1 MKRKTLIVL
10 LVLLLVGILAF
21 TVFACNDKKPPNNPG
36 TDTPGGDGT
45 GPGDDPDDD
54 EEEETYAIVEALPK
68 LVTGLDKVAAT
79 VGDINEGK
87 AAYLGADIGLNFGV
101 TADGLDV
108 AADLDLSLKVSVDE
122 DTATNNWA
130 LIGLKS
136 DNKEVAQLFIH
147 AEEKNKEVIYIK
159 EALTGND
166 NWKRLSVLDTS
177 ESDLTGLFTTPGGVE
192 PDANYN
198 DEGVAGFDT
207 ETGYHH
213 VYSGGLIGRLFGLID
228 VMTNGT
234 KVGEEYMFAKPVYKT
249 EGTGDD
255 EHEVFVG
262 YAPEGGAPVID
273 FTANSPIG
281 GLEIMEGSSINQL
294 LGTVKLLGKVVDGA
308 LHAEAFDNGNRYVAT
323 LNRAGI
329 GDLIGGLT
337 GTFDLGDLVK
347 TLEKLNPVL
356 RLVLGMEVKDGK
368 FDVLKYDDPDDAPVL
383 DIEFSVDPDTAAL
396 TDLSI
401 DFSNGDI
408 EGMGIKLGLAL
419 SNIVLSDES
428 KAPDTET
435 AGAEALGI
443 NLELQAK
450 MPKWAKAA
458 TIAVS
463 VDPDATIGWDKN
475 GKIKLDLSDIKGY
488 ATFNGETIAEYKT
501 HNNEKGFAI
510 DLAPVYAFIA
520 PEGTG
525 DQRAN
530 VYFINCDLDA
540 IINLTKAQSANLS
553 NAAFADETENE
564 TADGNQNKPGTLKT
578 LIDAIKAL
586 SKPGA
591 DILGGIGN
599 IIGPALE
606 DSNSIVK
613 LLLAEITDK
622 NGAIKFDPDLGED
635 ISDEID
641 EFKVTL
647 NASALVDFVMDDNL
661 LGGIQS
667 MINITLYDVAAAQE
681 AIDPDLSNKEAEVNK
696 KQPITLT
703 QIFEDGDLIEV
714 IIDLVY
720 TAMYENYAKTN
731 PDVTFAQYVQGG
743 DVVYNRDAIAQIAG
757 HLGFDLSGGTDG
769 KFDATDLGN
778 IVATIN
784 YGDDLYASLE
794 VLGASIKIGA
804 DLNAYKAP
812 TASIDTADAQVMGS
826 YTDQGKLVVAF
837 NGSDLEKALLELAGY
852 ALSGQK
858 DLFLQTSAAE

>member
-36 TDTPGGDGT
+36 TDTPGGE
-45 GPGDDPDDD
+45 GPGDDDDPPED
-54 EEEETYAIVEALPK
+54 ETYAIVEALPK

-101 TADGLDV
+101 TAEGLDV

-122 DTATNNWA
+122 AKAANNWA

-177 ESDLTGLFTTPGGVE
+177 DSDLTGLFTTPGGVE

-273 FTANSPIG
+273 FGSDSPIG
-281 GLEIMEGSSINQL
+281 GLEIMEGSKLNQL

-368 FDVLKYDDPDDAPVL
+368 FNVLKYDDPADAPVL
-383 DIEFSVDPDTAAL
+383 DIEFSVDPETAAL

-401 DFSNGDI
+401 DFANGDI

-443 NLELQAK
+443 NLDLEAK
-450 MPKWAKAA
+450 LPAWAEAA

-475 GKIKLDLSDIKGY
+475 GKIQIDLSNIKGY
-488 ATFNGETIAEYKT
+488 ATFNGETIAEYTTLNIENKD
-501 HNNEKGFAI
+501 EKGFAI
-510 DLAPVYAFIA
+510 DLGPVYDFIA
-520 PEGTG
+520 PLETG
-525 DQRAN
+525 VSATDLRDK
-530 VYFINCDLDA
+530 VYFIKCDLAAIVTAAMNPTNDA
-540 IINLTKAQSANLS
+540 GTKTIQ
-553 NAAFADETENE
+553 NAALADEI
-564 TADGNQNKPGTLKT
+564 KLSGTLGT

-586 SKPGA
+586 SQPGA

-599 IIGPALE
+599 IIGPALT

-613 LLLAEITDK
+613 LLLAEITDP
-622 NGAIKFDPDLGED
+622 NGALTFDPELGEE
-635 ISDEID
+635 ISDEIII
-641 EFKVTL
+641 TL
-647 NASALVDFVMDDNL
+647 DAPALVDFVMGDNL
-661 LGGIQS
+661 LGGAGFDKLLNIQ
-667 MINITLYDVAAAQE
+667 LYDFSAAQDAVSE
-681 AIDPDLSNKEAEVNK
+681 EDITAANAKKDLTLDGIFAGDIIEVA
-696 KQPITLT
+696 L
-703 QIFEDGDLIEV
+703 DLI
-714 IIDLVY
+714 Y
-720 TAMYENYAKTN
+720 TAMYEGQTTYTTFVDFAKE
-731 PDVTFAQYVQGG
+731 Q
-743 DVVYNRDAIAQIAG
+743 VVDDQFILA
-757 HLGFDLSGGTDG
+757 
-769 KFDATDLGN
+769 
-778 IVATIN
+778 VATAWKITAMEDGDLTVDEIGDITASIN
-784 YGDDLYASLE
+784 LGSGIHVTLE
-794 VLGASIKIGA
+794 ALGAYVSLGA
-804 DLNAYKAP
+804 DLDAYKAP
-812 TASIDTADAQVMGS
+812 NAIDTADAQVMGD
-826 YTDQGKLVVAF
+826 YTDQGKLVVEF

-852 ALSGQK
+852 ALAM
-858 DLFLQTSAAE
+858 DVAA

>member
-21 TVFACNDKKPPNNPG
+21 TVFACNDKNKKPDNPG
-36 TDTPGGDGT
+36 TDTPGGDD
-45 GPGDDPDDD
+45 PGSDDDDPPED
-54 EEEETYAIVEALPK
+54 ETYAIVEALPK

-79 VGDINEGK
+79 VGDINSGK

-101 TADGLDV
+101 TAEGLDV

-122 DTATNNWA
+122 AKAANNWA

-147 AEEKNKEVIYIK
+147 AEDKNKEVIYIK

-177 ESDLTGLFTTPGGVE
+177 DSDLTGLFTTPGGVE

-273 FTANSPIG
+273 FGSDSPIG
-281 GLEIMEGSSINQL
+281 GLEIMEGSKLNQL

-368 FDVLKYDDPDDAPVL
+368 FNVLKYDDPADAPVL
-383 DIEFSVDPDTAAL
+383 DIEFSVDPETAAL

-401 DFSNGDI
+401 DFANGDI

-419 SNIVLSDES
+419 SNIELSDKSS

-435 AGAEALGI
+435 AGAEDLGI
-443 NLELQAK
+443 NLALQAK
-450 MPKWAKAA
+450 LPAWPTGAA
-458 TIAVS
+458 IAVS
-463 VDPDATIGWDKN
+463 INPNAVIGFDSE
-475 GKIKLDLSDIKGY
+475 GYVQVDLSGIAGH
-488 ATFNGETIAEYKT
+488 ATFNNATIAEYT
-501 HNNEKGFAI
+501 TYNSETGFAI
-510 DLAPVYAFIA
+510 NLKPVYEFIA
-520 PEGTG
+520 KDQTG
-525 DQRAN
+525 DLRDQ
-530 VYFINCDLDA
+530 VYFIPCDLES
-540 IINLTKAQSANLS
+540 IINNKIKPSSAPAS
-553 NAAFADETENE
+553 AETIQNAAFADETENE
-564 TADGNQNKPGTLKT
+564 TENETGTLGT

-599 IIGPALE
+599 IIGPALT

-613 LLLAEITDK
+613 LLLAEITKGDSLTFK
-622 NGAIKFDPDLGED
+622 PALGEEID
-635 ISDEID
+635 DEIII
-641 EFKVTL
+641 TL
-647 NASALVDFVMDDNL
+647 DAPALVEFAMGKNL
-661 LGGIQS
+661 LGGAESQ
-667 MINITLYDVAAAQE
+667 INITLYDA
-681 AIDPDLSNKEAEVNK
+681 SNPASG
-696 KQPITLT
+696 KQPITLSK
-703 QIFEDGDLIEV
+703 IFEGDLV
-714 IIDLVY
+714 DVMIDLVY
-720 TAMYENYAKTN
+720 TVMFENYQKTN
-731 PDVTFAQYVQGG
+731 PEATFAGYMATKIAPTDIVDGIIEPVAKNWEITALEDGALTVAEIG
-743 DVVYNRDAIAQIAG
+743 DI
-757 HLGFDLSGGTDG
+757 T
-769 KFDATDLGN
+769 
-778 IVATIN
+778 ATIN
-784 YGDDLYASLE
+784 MGSNGVNGLGIT
-794 VLGASIKIGA
+794 LGAFFVEDEDSGDSVPSVWVSLIGNLNKYTAGTSISLDKVDSVINSW
-804 DLNAYKAP
+804 DDFNA
-812 TASIDTADAQVMGS
+812 TGGLQ
-826 YTDQGKLVVAF
+826 
-837 NGSDLEKALLELAGY
+837 NALMQLAVY
-852 ALSGQK
+852 ALGIEI
-858 DLFLQTSAAE
+858 AA

>member
-1 MKRKTLIVL
+1 MKRKSLIVL

-21 TVFACNDKKPPNNPG
+21 TVFACNNDKPNKPN
-36 TDTPGGDGT
+36 TDTPGGDG
-45 GPGDDPDDD
+45 PNPDDD
-54 EEEETYAIVEALPK
+54 DDDDDEEETYAIVEALPK
-68 LVTGLDKVAAT
+68 LVTGIDKVAAT
-79 VGDINEGK
+79 VGDIEAGK
-87 AAYLGADIGLNFGV
+87 GAYLGADIGLNFGV
-101 TADGLDV
+101 TADGLNV
-108 AADLDLSLKVSVDE
+108 AADLVLSLKVSVDE

-136 DNKEVAQLFIH
+136 DNKDVAQLYIH
-147 AEEKNKEVIYIK
+147 AEAANKEVIYIK
-159 EALTGND
+159 EAFTGSN
-166 NWKRLSVLDTS
+166 NWKVLSVLDTTAKPN
-177 ESDLTGLFTTPGGVE
+177 ELEGLFTGS
-192 PDANYN
+192 NY
-198 DEGVAGFDT
+198 
-207 ETGYHH
+207 
-213 VYSGGLIGRLFGLID
+213 GLIGKLFSLVTGLTAED
-228 VMTNGT
+228 ST
-234 KVGEEYMFAKPVYKT
+234 FP
-249 EGTGDD
+249 
-255 EHEVFVG
+255 
-262 YAPEGGAPVID
+262 ID
-273 FTANSPIG
+273 FDAASPIG
-281 GLEIMEGSSINQL
+281 GLEIMEGSTINSIVSLVGL
-294 LGTVKLLGKVVDGA
+294 LGEVVDGA

-329 GDLIGGLT
+329 GDLIGGLM
-337 GTFDLGDLVK
+337 GTFDLGDLLT
-347 TLEKLNPVL
+347 TLEDLNPVL

-383 DIEFSVDPDTAAL
+383 NIEFSVDPDTAAL

-401 DFSNGDI
+401 NFANGDI
-408 EGMGIKLGLAL
+408 EDMGIKLGLAL

-428 KAPDTET
+428 EAPTVDT
-435 AGAEALGI
+435 ANAQDLGI
-443 NLELQAK
+443 NLALEAK

-475 GKIKLDLSDIKGY
+475 GKVKIDLSDIKGY
-488 ATFNGETIAEYKT
+488 ATFNGTTIAEYTEKAG
-501 HNNEKGFAI
+501 EKGFAI
-510 DLAPVYAFIA
+510 NLAPVYAFIA

-586 SKPGA
+586 SQPGA

-613 LLLAEITDK
+613 LLLAEITRGDS
-622 NGAIKFDPDLGED
+622 ITFDPDLGED

-647 NASALVDFVMDDNL
+647 NAPALVDFVMDDNL
-661 LGGIQS
+661 LGGIES

-681 AIDPDLSNKEAEVNK
+681 AIDPALSNKEAEVNK
-696 KQPITLT
+696 KQPITLSK
-703 QIFEDGDLIEV
+703 IFEGDLVDV

-720 TAMYENYAKTN
+720 TAMYDNYEKTN

-743 DVVYNRDAIAQIAG
+743 DIYNRDAIAKIAE
-757 HLGFDLSGGTDG
+757 HLGFDLSGGTDE
-769 KFDATDLGN
+769 KFDAADLGN
-778 IVATIN
+778 IVATIT
-784 YGDDLYASLE
+784 YGDSLSAKLE
-794 VLGASIKIGA
+794 VLGAYIQIGA
-804 DLNAYKAP
+804 DLDTYKAP
-812 TASIDTADAQVMGS
+812 ASIDTTGAEVMGS

-837 NGSDLEKALLELAGY
+837 NGSNLEEALLELAGY

-858 DLFLQTSAAE
+858 DLFLQPSDGE